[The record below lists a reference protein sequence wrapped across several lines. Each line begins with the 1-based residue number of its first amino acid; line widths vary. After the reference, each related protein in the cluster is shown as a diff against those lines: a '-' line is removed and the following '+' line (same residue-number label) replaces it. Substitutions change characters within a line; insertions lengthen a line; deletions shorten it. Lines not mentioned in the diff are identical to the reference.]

1 MADLSMMD
9 DLPLAHLPDYTP
21 LLARQLFVVA
31 AALALPSLA
40 QVLVVIPIAA
50 RPVGVLVTLWS
61 TAAGGLGDSHLL
73 VR

>member
-1 MADLSMMD
+1 MATILRE
-9 DLPLAHLPDYTP
+9 LRRR
-21 LLARQLFVVA
+21 LARHPWRVA

-50 RPVGVLVTLWS
+50 RPVGVLVALWS
-61 TAAGGLGDSHLL
+61 TAAGGLGDSRLL